1 MDIDELTILDL
12 YNLKDDKVTSAFL
25 QVIGYG
31 GASLLRSF
39 INSCAYFSVLPIY
52 LLFKHQLRCREPV
65 TQQAWRVVIIYSLNV
80 CQVNLED
87 SG

>member
-1 MDIDELTILDL
+1 MNIDELTILDL

-25 QVIGYG
+25 QVINYG

-39 INSCAYFSVLPIY
+39 INNSCAYFSVLPIF

-65 TQQAWRVVIIYSLNV
+65 APTGLSYLYV
-80 CQVNLED
+80 
-87 SG
+87 

>member
-1 MDIDELTILDL
+1 MNIDELTFLDL

-25 QVIGYG
+25 QVINYG
-31 GASLLRSF
+31 GVSLLGSL

-65 TQQAWRVVIIYSLNV
+65 TQ
-80 CQVNLED
+80 
-87 SG
+87 